1 VSSNL
6 TPSARIECQRTPAN
20 EKTQQNKQFLFAG
33 GLYFSAQIRHS
44 LVSFYVSLADN
55 MAEMIKRT
63 QADVAALNTL
73 GKYRFG
79 PNLQLQVSG
88 PTAKSWLFRYSVG
101 GNARWKGLGSARD
114 VTLAQAR
121 KLADELRVTKTAKNI
136 DPLGEDEAASE
147 RARAAKT
154 KAVPFRERAEQY
166 LTAHEATWR
175 NAKHRAQWR
184 STLEAYAYPIIGD
197 VPANAISANNI
208 VDILRPI
215 WAEKFDTARK
225 VRGRI
230 EAVLD
235 YAADPDD
242 PLYRNPAAM
251 TAQLLKKLPKLPK
264 GRRQHHPS
272 LPYDQMAEF
281 ISALRERD
289 GVAAHALEFTILTA
303 ARTGEVL
310 GACWD
315 EIDRKNGVWTVP
327 AARMKGG
334 REHRVPLGRAAL
346 DVLDRAKP
354 ARKGSVIF
362 PSLPHDRSLSSMALL
377 NVLKRLGRP
386 DITVHG
392 FRATFRTWA
401 AEQTNFPREVAEAA
415 LAHVLA
421 DETEAAYQR
430 GDLFEKRRKL
440 MEAWAG
446 YCDKRISGNVL
457 PLAAPARDTAG

>member
-1 VSSNL
+1 
-6 TPSARIECQRTPAN
+6 
-20 EKTQQNKQFLFAG
+20 
-33 GLYFSAQIRHS
+33 
-44 LVSFYVSLADN
+44 VSLADK
-55 MAEMIKRT
+55 MAETIKRT
-63 QADVAALNTL
+63 QADVAALNTF

-101 GNARWKGLGSARD
+101 GKARWKGLGSVRD

-147 RARAAKT
+147 RARTAKA

-184 STLEAYAYPIIGD
+184 STLEAYAYPTIGD
-197 VPANAISANNI
+197 LPANAISASNI

-264 GRRQHHPS
+264 DKRRHHPS
-272 LPYDQMAEF
+272 LPYDRIAEF
-281 ISALRERD
+281 MTALRARD
-289 GVAAHALEFTILTA
+289 SVAARALEITILTA

-315 EIDRKNGVWTVP
+315 EIDTKSGVWTVP
-327 AARMKGG
+327 AARMKSA
-334 REHRVPLGRAAL
+334 REHRVPLSRAAL
-346 DVLDRAKP
+346 EALDRAKM
-354 ARKGSVIF
+354 ARKGAVVF
-362 PSLPHDRSLSSMALL
+362 PSLPHDRSLSNMALL
-377 NVLKRLGRP
+377 NVLKRMGAA

-430 GDLFEKRRKL
+430 GDLFDKRLKL

-446 YCDKRISGNVL
+446 HCEKQDGGNVV
-457 PLAAPARDTAG
+457 PLAPLSRDAASGAS